1 MQKTASK
8 NISYEFLQIY
18 LRDFFDF
25 YGRKWALR
33 CAKISFFANISKS
46 KGPGA

>member
-18 LRDFFDF
+18 LRDFSILWPKM
-25 YGRKWALR
+25 GLKM
-33 CAKISFFANISKS
+33 CQNQFFANISKS